1 MTASGLVHEA
11 LFYRDDDEYVTG
23 TVDFLRAGL
32 EVGEPALVAV
42 PGRNGALIRMGLGED
57 AKRIRFIDMAQAGRN
72 PGRIIP
78 GVLHAFVTEHPG
90 GRVRIIGEPIWAGR
104 SGTEYPACVQH
115 EALINLALGESPA
128 WILCPYDT
136 DALSN
141 EMIDDA
147 CRTHPVLV
155 DGDNRWLSRHYA
167 GAGPVVSAFN
177 RPFPEP
183 TEPWV
188 AMTFR
193 APDLSQVRAVVV
205 DQAVLAGLLPDRM
218 DDLQIAVNEV
228 ATNAIT
234 HTDGPGRLRVWREAD
249 RVVCEITSPGRLV
262 NQLAGRVPPE
272 PESDRGRGLVLVN
285 HLCDL
290 VRLYTDDTQTV
301 LRLHVRR

>member
-1 MTASGLVHEA
+1 
-11 LFYRDDDEYVTG
+11 
-23 TVDFLRAGL
+23 VDFLRAGL
-32 EVGEPALVAV
+32 AVGEPSLVAV
-42 PGRNGALIRMGLGED
+42 PGRNGTVIRSALGED
-57 AKRIRFIDMAQAGRN
+57 AGRVRFINMAEAGRN

-78 GVLHAFVTEHPG
+78 GVLHAFVNEHEG
-90 GRVRIIGEPIWAGR
+90 TRVRIIGEPIWAGR

-136 DALSN
+136 EALPT
-141 EMIDDA
+141 EAIDDA
-147 CRTHPVLV
+147 FRTHPVLV
-155 DGDNRWLSRHYA
+155 DGDNRWLSRHYS
-167 GAGPVVSAFN
+167 GAGPVVSAYN

-188 AMTFR
+188 SLTFY
-193 APDLSQVRAVVV
+193 AGELSEVRAIVT

-234 HTDGPGRLRVWREAD
+234 HTSGPGRLRVWREPD
-249 RVVCEITSPGRLV
+249 RVVCEVASPGRLT
-262 NQLAGRVPPE
+262 NPLAGRVPPE
-272 PESDRGRGLVLVN
+272 PESERGRGLVLVN

-290 VRLYTDDTQTV
+290 VRLYTDDRQTV